1 MKTGGQFVVAKRT
14 NSSTATIDR
23 HIGRRLWERR
33 RILRMTQQDL
43 GNRLGISFQ
52 QVQKYERGTNR
63 ISAGQLHR
71 LTGILRVPI
80 DYFYAGLPLDEDDT
94 SSIAQSADGTPIIE
108 FATSPMGRALCSSI
122 LEIPNEKTRRLLIEL
137 IIAFTGSQMKPK

>member
-1 MKTGGQFVVAKRT
+1 
-14 NSSTATIDR
+14 
-23 HIGRRLWERR
+23 
-33 RILRMTQQDL
+33 MTQQDL
-43 GNRLGISFQ
+43 GRCLGISFQ

-94 SSIAQSADGTPIIE
+94 SSVAESYDSTSIIE
-108 FATSPMGRALCSSI
+108 FATSPMGSALCSSI
-122 LEIPNEKTRRLLIEL
+122 LEMPNEKTRKLLIAL
-137 IIAFTGSQMKPK
+137 IIAFADSQTKPR

>member
-1 MKTGGQFVVAKRT
+1 
-14 NSSTATIDR
+14 
-23 HIGRRLWERR
+23 
-33 RILRMTQQDL
+33 MTQQEL

-63 ISAGQLHR
+63 ISAGLLHR

-80 DYFYAGLPLDEDDT
+80 DYFYAGLPPDEDDT
-94 SSIAQSADGTPIIE
+94 SNVAEGYDSTPIIE
-108 FATSPMGRALCSSI
+108 FATSPMGSALCSSI

-137 IIAFTGSQMKPK
+137 IIAFSGSQTKPR